1 MNSDYE
7 FTGIGSASDD
17 GAGLDPDSITSLPQ
31 ESEGPGYT
39 SNDDLDQAS
48 SADQVVRAACRE
60 CASQQGGTNFDNDV
74 DAITEQFPERTEA
87 EDLVSGPSYDEIPGL
102 GCGWESPR
110 TWHESDNTG
119 SPPEPDWEYPAPRVD
134 RVIKKQS

>member
-1 MNSDYE
+1 MNSDYR

-17 GAGLDPDSITSLPQ
+17 GAGLDPDSITSLHQ

-39 SNDDLDQAS
+39 SNGDLDQAS
-48 SADQVVRAACRE
+48 SADQIVRSMCRE

-74 DAITEQFPERTEA
+74 DEIASQCPERTEA
-87 EDLVSGPSYDEIPGL
+87 EDLVSGPYYDEIPGTD
-102 GCGWESPR
+102 CWESQR

-119 SPPEPDWEYPAPRVD
+119 EPPELDWETHAAKVD
-134 RVIKKQS
+134 RVVKKKP